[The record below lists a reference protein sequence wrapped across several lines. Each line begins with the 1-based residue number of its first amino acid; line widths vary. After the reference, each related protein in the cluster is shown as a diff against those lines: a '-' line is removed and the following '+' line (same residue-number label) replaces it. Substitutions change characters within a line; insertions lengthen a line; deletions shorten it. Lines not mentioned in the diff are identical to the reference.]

1 MGICLPYLFIPSL
14 PHSLFLFQVI
24 FTPNGFSYFFSW
36 RDFIYRWRE
45 EKNCI
50 VDVQSNPGQEN
61 THIWEASGQ
70 CQTLW
75 GPLQQGGP
83 KLSDSQAS
91 SLAEPLRVAQ
101 HDLVIHSGGVGRAG
115 VRNQGD
121 ARKVGEESCR
131 EIF

>member
-1 MGICLPYLFIPSL
+1 MDSPTSSL
-14 PHSLFLFQVI
+14 GEI
-24 FTPNGFSYFFSW
+24 
-36 RDFIYRWRE
+36 FIYRWRE

-83 KLSDSQAS
+83 NLSDSQAS